1 MAEVSYPTYLRLDE
15 LLRLQSPRSEP
26 EHPDELL
33 FIVVHQASELW
44 FKVIIQQLRAVHEE
58 LAAGDAERALWHVQR
73 INTLMRIVAEQ
84 LSSLDTLPP
93 QRFREFRPFLGASSG
108 QQSVQFRVIGALS
121 GLRDEAFVDALKVDG
136 AVPAEVRAALAAPRL
151 EDLFLALVARRH
163 RRLDDLYTGPG
174 PDPLFFLAEALL
186 EYDQAFQRWRFLH
199 VQLVERVIGPMTGGT
214 GGTPGSRYLGQG
226 VNQRFFP
233 ALWNVRAKLFSPS
246 TAPDA
251 PAGS

>member
-1 MAEVSYPTYLRLDE
+1 MAEVSYPDYLALEE
-15 LLRLQSPRSEP
+15 LLGLQRPRTSP

-44 FKVIIQQLRAVHEE
+44 FKVIIQQLRALIAE
-58 LAAGDAERALWHVQR
+58 LITGDAERALWHLQR

-93 QRFREFRPFLGASSG
+93 QRFQQFRDFLGASSG

-121 GLRDEAFVDALKVDG
+121 GLRDEAFVNALRVGGAIPEPVRDAL
-136 AVPAEVRAALAAPRL
+136 EAPRL
-151 EDLFLALVARRH
+151 EDLFVALVTH
-163 RRLDDLYTGPG
+163 RGKTLEELYTGPG

-199 VQLVERVIGPMTGGT
+199 VQLVERVIGLMTGGT
-214 GGTPGSRYLGQG
+214 GGTMGARYLGQG
-226 VNQRFFP
+226 VSQRFFP
-233 ALWNVRAKLFSPS
+233 ALWEVRAKLFSP
-246 TAPDA
+246 A
-251 PAGS
+251 

>member
-1 MAEVSYPTYLRLDE
+1 MSDVNYPDYLRLGE
-15 LLRLQSPRSEP
+15 LLDLQTPRSRP

-44 FKVIIQQLRAVHEE
+44 FKVIIQQLHSLVDE
-58 LAAGDAERALWHVQR
+58 LSKGDAERALWHLQR

-93 QRFREFRPFLGASSG
+93 QRFQQFRNFLGTSSG
-108 QQSVQFRVIGALS
+108 QQSVQFRAIGALS
-121 GLRDEAFVDALKVDG
+121 GLRDEAFV
-136 AVPAEVRAALAAPRL
+136 AALRVQGEIPKAVRDVLNTPRL
-151 EDLFLALVARRH
+151 EDLFLALVAKRGKK
-163 RRLDDLYTGPG
+163 LEELYTGPG

-214 GGTPGSRYLGQG
+214 GGSLGSKYLGQG
-226 VNQRFFP
+226 VSQRFFP
-233 ALWNVRAKLFSPS
+233 SLWEVRAKLFN
-246 TAPDA
+246 
-251 PAGS
+251 PA

>member
-1 MAEVSYPTYLRLDE
+1 MSDVTYPTYLRLDE
-15 LLRLQSPRSEP
+15 LLELQTPHSAP

-44 FKVIIQQLRAVHEE
+44 FKVIIQQLHAVHDE
-58 LAAGDAERALWHVQR
+58 LRTGDAERALWHVQR

-93 QRFREFRPFLGASSG
+93 QRFQQFRSFLGASSG

-121 GLRDEAFVDALKVDG
+121 GLRDEAFVAALKVDG
-136 AVPAEVRAALAAPRL
+136 AIPPDVRAALEKPRL
-151 EDLFLALVARRH
+151 EDLFLALVEQRH
-163 RRLDDLYTGPG
+163 RHLDDLYTGPG

-214 GGTPGSRYLGQG
+214 GGSLGSRYLGQG
-226 VNQRFFP
+226 VSQRFFP
-233 ALWNVRAKLFSPS
+233 ALWAVRAKLFNPS
-246 TAPDA
+246 
-251 PAGS
+251 